1 MKQEITFI
9 SDQAS
14 FIESLRT
21 VIREIVR
28 EELVNPKVKVKNKME
43 REAYLTNDEVCSYLH
58 ISRSTLYRCVNLG
71 IINCYKMNKRNLF
84 KLKEIE
90 ASFTKVSV

>member
-14 FIESLRT
+14 FIESLST

-43 REAYLTNDEVCSYLH
+43 RDGLLKMPSMIRPS
-58 ISRSTLYRCVNLG
+58 ISPQ
-71 IINCYKMNKRNLF
+71 
-84 KLKEIE
+84 
-90 ASFTKVSV
+90 SF